1 MMKKPLAL
9 VLSLALSTIPL
20 TVPAYADTLPTTDAA
35 VTTTTTAS
43 TDTSAPSEVITA
55 VPVPDP
61 STTTTTPTTTDGTTV
76 PNLPPVQDSNGQ
88 TVNPGTLPDSPFY
101 WLSNFIQKLQLA
113 LTFDPAQK
121 AVLEE
126 RLALQ
131 KLAAAREML
140 SKGKEEHAQKA
151 MQEYTEKITN
161 AQEFLSK
168 VKDPASEEAQ
178 KLQEALAQT
187 DAKNIQVLSGLL
199 DKLPP
204 QAAQKVALNVVR
216 SMEKAVDKMEPAE
229 KQELNKEMNKVAQ
242 KVAQTNLDQEAKEAL
257 TNFRKTLEV
266 AVKEQKSNPGQE
278 KKQAQIKQA
287 EQEQDQEK
295 DQEQKVADENTTQ
308 AQSPATNAAGQQTQ
322 VQTQIQTQ
330 TQLDAQTKT
339 QAPAQNTQASSGNA
353 VQTHT
358 SQGGNPGY
366 TPAQKENAKS
376 YGKEKRDNDKGGKS
390 GRDDD

>member
-20 TVPAYADTLPTTDAA
+20 AVPAYADTLPTTDAA

-43 TDTSAPSEVITA
+43 TDISAPSEVITA

-61 STTTTTPTTTDGTTV
+61 STTTTTPTTTDGTTD

-88 TVNPGTLPDSPFY
+88 TVDPGTLPDSPFY

-187 DAKNIQVLSGLL
+187 DAKNIRVLSGLL

-216 SMEKAVDKMEPAE
+216 SMEKAVDKMEPAD
-229 KQELNKEMNKVAQ
+229 KQELSQKMNKVAQ
-242 KVAQTNLDQEAKEAL
+242 KVGTNLDQETKEAL

-278 KKQAQIKQA
+278 KKQARIKQA

-295 DQEQKVADENTTQ
+295 DQEQKVDDKNTTQ

-339 QAPAQNTQASSGNA
+339 QAPTQNTQASSGNA

-366 TPAQKENAKS
+366 TPAQKEDGKS
-376 YGKEKRDNDKGGKS
+376 YGKEKRDNNKGGKS
-390 GRDDD
+390 GRDND

>member
-20 TVPAYADTLPTTDAA
+20 AVPAYADTLPTTDAA
-35 VTTTTTAS
+35 VTTTTTTT

-61 STTTTTPTTTDGTTV
+61 TTATPTSTDGTTD

-88 TVNPGTLPDSPFY
+88 TVDPGTLPDSPFY

-126 RLALQ
+126 RLALR

-199 DKLPP
+199 EKLPP
-204 QAAQKVALNVVR
+204 QAARKVALNVVR
-216 SMEKAVDKMEPAE
+216 SMEKAIDKMEPAE
-229 KQELNKEMNKVAQ
+229 KQELSQKMNKVAQ
-242 KVAQTNLDQEAKEAL
+242 KVGTKLDQETKEAL

-266 AVKEQKSNPGQE
+266 GVKEQKSNPGQE

-295 DQEQKVADENTTQ
+295 DQEQKVDDKNTTQ

-322 VQTQIQTQ
+322 VQTKAQTQ

-339 QAPAQNTQASSGNA
+339 QAPAQNTQASSGNT
-353 VQTHT
+353 VQTRP

-366 TPAQKENAKS
+366 TPAQKEDGKS

-390 GRDDD
+390 GRDND